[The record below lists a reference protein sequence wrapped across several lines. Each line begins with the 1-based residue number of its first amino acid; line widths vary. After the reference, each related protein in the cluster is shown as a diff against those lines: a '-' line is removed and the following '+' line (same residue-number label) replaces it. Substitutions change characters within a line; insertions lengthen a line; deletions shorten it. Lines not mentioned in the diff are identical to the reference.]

1 MMNSSETTVTLQS
14 QDGLHARPAG
24 LLAKLASQYQSKI
37 ELIVNGNTK
46 NGKSIMSLMSLG
58 LRGGESILI
67 KAEGEDAP
75 QAVDA
80 IKKLFESQFKD
91 S

>member
-1 MMNSSETTVTLQS
+1 MNSSETTVTLTS

-37 ELIVNGNTK
+37 ELIVNGHAK
-46 NGKSIMSLMSLG
+46 NSKSIMSLMSLG
-58 LRGGESILI
+58 LKGGESILI

-91 S
+91 